1 MKRICREI
9 KLKSFTFRCVSKIQ
23 SLLANASH
31 PALDLGLA
39 DLEYF
44 VEDLQDLGKTFK
56 GSSSHWLT
64 GHKDVLRRYKPVMP
78 IS

>member
-44 VEDLQDLGKTFK
+44 VEDLQDLGKIQRLII
-56 GSSSHWLT
+56 SLAHRPQ
-64 GHKDVLRRYKPVMP
+64 DVLRRYKPVMP